1 VPTVPLSLSALSLD
15 ILVALDQA
23 GSGLG
28 SGPLG
33 RVVEGPPTSVQ
44 NNLRALLAAGLVR
57 RTATRYLL
65 AVDAPGAVEL
75 VAAGL
80 RLAVPEAAM
89 RLVARANPAVE
100 FASEDAGGFVV
111 GLATNA
117 DEPSLAALDRA
128 IATIRRDRPAT
139 FPPVLRFQMDE
150 LSRIIHSAIGLRTRL
165 GAASVVKGAVR
176 VPGRS
181 APVRYA
187 NRPGRSH
194 QLS

>member
-23 GSGLG
+23 ALGLG
-28 SGPLG
+28 AGPLG
-33 RVVEGPPTSVQ
+33 RVVEGAPTSVQ
-44 NNLRALLAAGLVR
+44 NNLRALVASGLVR
-57 RTATRYLL
+57 RTSTRYLL
-65 AVDAPGAVEL
+65 AVDAPGAEEL
-75 VAAGL
+75 VAAAL
-80 RLAVPEAAM
+80 RLAPPAAAM

-100 FASEDAGGFVV
+100 FASEDGGGFVV

-117 DEPSLAALDRA
+117 DETSLAALDRA
-128 IATIRRDRPAT
+128 IAMIRRDRPAT
-139 FPPVLRFQMDE
+139 VPPVLRFQMDE

-181 APVRYA
+181 VPARYA
-187 NRPGRSH
+187 NRPGGSL
-194 QLS
+194 QGS